1 LSGGLAAPLV
11 VSPYRLVG
19 ASVVRS
25 PASSGMNRRDRR
37 AQAKVLPRNRAALL
51 HDQFTQAVRFHMEG
65 RLAEAE
71 ALYRRILVS
80 EPRHADSLHLL
91 GLIAAQTGRL
101 EPAVALIAQALAM
114 KPDFAEAHNNLGNV
128 LQELGRSMEAAAAYR
143 RAIGLKGDYAEAH
156 NNLSHALRSLGQR
169 PAAVEACLRAIALQ
183 PRFAEAHNN
192 LGNLLQDLGRPAE
205 ALAAYAQALA
215 LKPDYAEVHVNIG
228 ITQLMSGEKAL
239 AEQAVAQ
246 ALAIDPDLPQA
257 WYTRSDMKVF
267 TPDDADIGKMEAL
280 LAAADVRGFGRQ
292 GRLRL
297 LFALGK
303 AWMEAGD
310 ADRAFA
316 HLHAGN
322 QLKRASFAYAVEDD
336 VARHAAIARCFTPD
350 MLSRMAGL
358 GDPSDLPVFIVGMPR
373 SGTTLIEQILASHPQ
388 LRGAGELELLPGLVD
403 NIAAR
408 PSAAALAAIGQ
419 DYAQQLAALAPGV
432 LRVVDK
438 MPVNF
443 RHVGLIRL
451 MLPNARIIHCR
462 RDPIDTCLSCY
473 TKNFNGQQSYAY
485 DLREL
490 GLYHRS
496 YDTLMQHWRA
506 VLPADR
512 FIEVNYEDVV
522 QNLEAESQRLIA
534 FCGLDWDKSCLT
546 FNTTPRQ
553 VRTASVNQVRQSL
566 YATSV
571 GRWRP
576 YAQHLAPLLAA
587 LEE

>member
-1 LSGGLAAPLV
+1 V
-11 VSPYRLVG
+11 
-19 ASVVRS
+19 
-25 PASSGMNRRDRR
+25 NRRDRR
-37 AQAKVLPRNRAALL
+37 AQAKALPRNRAGLL
-51 HDQFTQAVRFHMEG
+51 HDQFAEAVRFHMEG

-80 EPRHADSLHLL
+80 EPLHADSLHLL
-91 GLIAAQTGRL
+91 GLIAAQTGRFEL
-101 EPAVALIAQALAM
+101 AVALIGQALAV
-114 KPDFAEAHNNLGNV
+114 KPGFAEAHNNLGNV
-128 LQELGRSMEAAAAYR
+128 LQELGRSAEAAAAYR
-143 RAIGLKGDYAEAH
+143 RAIALKGDYADAH

-169 PAAVEACLRAIALQ
+169 PAAVEACRRAIALQ
-183 PRFAEAHNN
+183 PLFAEAYNN
-192 LGNLLQDLGRPAE
+192 LGNLLQDLGRPDE

-228 ITQLMSGEKAL
+228 ITRLMSGEKVL
-239 AEQAVAQ
+239 AEQAVTQ

-280 LAAADVRGFGRQ
+280 LAAADVRGLGRQ
-292 GRLRL
+292 DRLRL

-303 AWMEAGD
+303 AWMDADD

-316 HLHAGN
+316 HLDAGN
-322 QLKRASFAYAVEDD
+322 QLKRASFAYAVEEDID
-336 VARHAAIARCFTPD
+336 RHAAIARCFTPD
-350 MLSRMAGL
+350 VLSRFAGL
-358 GDPSDLPVFIVGMPR
+358 GDASDMPVFIVGMPR

-388 LRGAGELELLPGLVD
+388 VSGAGELELLPTLVND
-403 NIAAR
+403 IAAL
-408 PSAAALAAIGQ
+408 PSAAALATIGQ
-419 DYAQQLAALAPGV
+419 DYARQLAALAPDV

-443 RHVGLIRL
+443 RHIGLIRL

-473 TKNFNGQQSYAY
+473 TKNFNGQQSFAY
-485 DLREL
+485 DFREL

-496 YDTLMQHWRA
+496 YDALMQHWRA

-522 QNLEAESQRLIA
+522 QSLEAESQRLIA

-553 VRTASVNQVRQSL
+553 VRTASVNQVRQNL

-576 YAQHLAPLLAA
+576 YARHLAPLLAA
-587 LEE
+587 LGV